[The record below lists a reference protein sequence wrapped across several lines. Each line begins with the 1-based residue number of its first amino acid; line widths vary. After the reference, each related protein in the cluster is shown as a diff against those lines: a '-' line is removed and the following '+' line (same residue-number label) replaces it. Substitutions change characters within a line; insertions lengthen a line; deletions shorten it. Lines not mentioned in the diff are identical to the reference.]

1 MQNHFNDPHLFNY
14 YTEILKALA
23 HPVRLCI
30 VKGLSE
36 TGGCNVSKM
45 QACLEVP
52 QSTLSQHL
60 SKLKSVGIVTAE
72 RCGTEVIYSIANS
85 KVPKIINLLFN
96 DEGGNSK

>member
-1 MQNHFNDPHLFNY
+1 MQNYFNDPHLFNY

-30 VKGLSE
+30 VKGLTD
-36 TGGCNVSKM
+36 TGKCNVSKM

-60 SKLKSVGIVTAE
+60 SKLKSAGIVTAE
-72 RCGTEVIYSIANS
+72 RYGTEVIYSIANS
-85 KVPKIINLLFN
+85 KVPKIIDLLFN
-96 DEGGNSK
+96 DEGGKI